1 MLVFIKAFINMFFG
15 TEQSRPTPVSVS
27 TA

>member
-1 MLVFIKAFINMFFG
+1 MLVFIKASTNIFFRIERS
-15 TEQSRPTPVSVS
+15 TQVSVS

>member
-1 MLVFIKAFINMFFG
+1 MLVFIKAFTNNFFAIEG
-15 TEQSRPTPVSVS
+15 STPVSVS

>member
-1 MLVFIKAFINMFFG
+1 MLVFIKAFTNIFFRI
-15 TEQSRPTPVSVS
+15 ERSTPVSVS